1 MYRIVYLLLIIGLV
15 GLLTACNQD
24 QSSDPQAASDQA
36 DSQQQGSSAD
46 QQTTSTEAE
55 PTVIEQLN
63 DLYAAHTKD
72 MLELNPVIATF
83 RGIPGYNHR
92 WANSIGNE
100 YRQQD
105 RELQQKYLDRVRSMG
120 AAAYAADELP
130 EQDRLNYEIF
140 ISDRE
145 IQLRGMDFPGHLM
158 PINQFRNPTN
168 FYVQLGSG
176 QNAQPFNNEQ
186 DYRNF
191 IARSNDF
198 AVYIEQAIVNMR
210 AGMEQGLVQPRVLM
224 ERVLPQ
230 LQAHMVENVE
240 DSLFYNPLRELP
252 DNIPEEKRAALI
264 NDYSAMISEV
274 LVPSITRLHHFIES
288 EYLDAARDSSGMTAL
303 PNAEEWYAFLVAATT
318 STDLT
323 PEEIHQIGL
332 SEVARIQHEMR
343 EVMEQVGFE
352 GDLQDFFEFTATD
365 PQFVFDTREDLINAF
380 RALEAPLDVAAEKLF
395 SVRPKAGFEIR
406 AVEEYRER
414 SASSGSYQRPAPDGS
429 RPGIFYANAYDLTAR
444 PAWTVTSLYLHEAVP
459 GHHFQLALQQELEG
473 LPDFRLYGG
482 TTAYTEGWGLYA
494 ESLGKEM
501 GIYAD
506 RPYQYYG
513 GLVAELW
520 RAIRLVVDTGLHY
533 KGWSREQVLEY
544 MYANAPVAEARAV
557 SEAER
562 FMAIPSQAL
571 AYKIGQLKIQD
582 LRSKAEQALGDDF
595 DIKAFHSEVLTSG
608 SLPLSILE
616 AKIDRWISEP
626 RQIARSRK

>member
-1 MYRIVYLLLIIGLV
+1 MYRLFYLLLMIGLMV
-15 GLLTACNQD
+15 GCNQD
-24 QSSDPQAASDQA
+24 QSTDRQLPAE
-36 DSQQQGSSAD
+36 SAD
-46 QQTTSTEAE
+46 QQQQASDQNTASTVEAE
-55 PTVIEQLN
+55 PSVVEQLN
-63 DLYAAHTKD
+63 DLYAAHTQD

-105 RELQQKYLDRVRSMG
+105 RQLQQKYLDRVRNMG
-120 AAAYAADELP
+120 AAAYQAGELLG
-130 EQDRLNYEIF
+130 QDRLNYEIF
-140 ISDRE
+140 IRDRE
-145 IQLRGMDFPGHLM
+145 IQLRSMSFPGHLM

-168 FYVQLGSG
+168 FFVQLGSG
-176 QNAQPFNNEQ
+176 QNAQPFDNEQ

-191 IARSNDF
+191 MARSNDF

-210 AGMEQGLVQPRVLM
+210 AGIEQGLVQPRILM

-230 LQAHMVENVE
+230 LQAHMVDNVE

-252 DNIPEEKRAALI
+252 DNIPEEKRVALI
-264 NDYSAMISEV
+264 NDYSAMITEV
-274 LVPSITRLHHFIES
+274 LIPSISRLHHFIEN
-288 EYLDAARDSSGMTAL
+288 EYLQAARETSGMTAL
-303 PNAEEWYAFLVAATT
+303 ANGEDWYAFMVEATT

-332 SEVARIQHEMR
+332 SEVARIHHEMR
-343 EVMEQVGFE
+343 EVMRQVGFE
-352 GDLQDFFEFTATD
+352 GDLKDFFEFTATD
-365 PQFVFDTREDLINAF
+365 PQFVFETREDLLNAF
-380 RALEAPLDVAAEKLF
+380 RALEAPLDIAAEQLF

-406 AVEEYRER
+406 AVEQYRER

-429 RPGIFYANAYDLTAR
+429 RPGIFYANTYDLTAR

-501 GIYAD
+501 GIYED

-533 KGWSREQVLEY
+533 KGWSREQVLDY

-571 AYKIGQLKIQD
+571 AYKIGQLKIQA
-582 LRSKAEQALGDDF
+582 LRSKAEQALGDSF

-608 SLPLSILE
+608 SLPLNILE
-616 AKIDRWISEP
+616 AKIDRWITE
-626 RQIARSRK
+626 QQ

>member
-1 MYRIVYLLLIIGLV
+1 MYRLFYLLLTIGL
-15 GLLTACNQD
+15 LAACQD
-24 QSSDPQAASDQA
+24 QSTDRQTTTESAE
-36 DSQQQGSSAD
+36 QQQQDSNQNTAV
-46 QQTTSTEAE
+46 TSEAE
-55 PTVIEQLN
+55 PTVVEQLN
-63 DLYAAHTKD
+63 DLYAAHTQD

-105 RELQQKYLDRVRSMG
+105 RQLQQKYLDRVRNMG
-120 AAAYAADELP
+120 EAAYQANELLG
-130 EQDRLNYEIF
+130 QDRLNYEIF
-140 ISDRE
+140 IRDRE
-145 IQLRGMDFPGHLM
+145 IQLRGMAFPGHLM

-168 FYVQLGSG
+168 FFAQLGSG

-186 DYRNF
+186 DYRHF

-210 AGMEQGLVQPRVLM
+210 AGIEQGLVQPRILM

-264 NDYSAMISEV
+264 DDYSTMITEV
-274 LVPSITRLHHFIES
+274 LIPSIGRLHHFIEN
-288 EYLDAARDSSGMTAL
+288 EYLQAARETSGMTAL
-303 PNAEEWYAFLVAATT
+303 PNGEDWYAFMVEATT

-323 PEEIHQIGL
+323 PEEIHQMGL
-332 SEVARIQHEMR
+332 SEVARIHHEMR
-343 EVMEQVGFE
+343 QVMQQVGFE
-352 GDLQDFFEFTATD
+352 GDLKDFFEFTATD
-365 PQFVFDTREDLINAF
+365 PQFVFDTREDLLNAF
-380 RALEAPLDVAAEKLF
+380 RALEAPLDAAAEELF

-406 AVEEYRER
+406 AVEPYRER

-429 RPGIFYANAYDLTAR
+429 RPGIFYANTYDLTAR
-444 PAWTVTSLYLHEAVP
+444 PTWTVTSLYLHEAVP

-482 TTAYTEGWGLYA
+482 TTAYIEGWGLYA

-501 GIYAD
+501 GIYED

-533 KGWSREQVLEY
+533 KGWSREKVLDY

-571 AYKIGQLKIQD
+571 AYKIGQLKIQA
-582 LRSKAEQALGDDF
+582 LRSKAEQTLGEDF
-595 DIKAFHSEVLTSG
+595 DIKAFHSEILTSG
-608 SLPLSILE
+608 SLPLNILE
-616 AKIDRWISEP
+616 AKVDRWIA
-626 RQIARSRK
+626 QQQ